1 MAGPVEYAVDM
12 SGFTIVEMVTE
23 AELLCQQQSFHEA
36 LGLATQCVN
45 RIEEELGKESLRLID
60 PYIVIGL
67 ANAGLGMLTR
77 SEKILAVANFVL
89 VKHPDAPAETKSK
102 LYRALG
108 AMYTAREKYPEA
120 LRILADDVY
129 HSSIA
134 YGPESS
140 RTAGGY
146 YLMAD
151 VFDKYGDTDTST
163 ALRNKVAQIWRK
175 SLSVVVEA
183 SRAGEEDAPTLQP
196 LEIAAAQNQLIGLI
210 GNYADL
216 ELTENEGQAS
226 VLLSILYYA
235 IGEIDLM
242 REYVTRAS
250 EKLPAGGKLLQDA
263 NYLLDIVQ

>member
-1 MAGPVEYAVDM
+1 MSAGDSEAVARE
-12 SGFTIVEMVTE
+12 F
-23 AELLCQQQSFHEA
+23 C
-36 LGLATQCVN
+36 
-45 RIEEELGKESLRLID
+45 SLRLCWSELAIARFFYVRGWLTISLD
-60 PYIVIGL
+60 SCDALCFLTCVKIG
-67 ANAGLGMLTR
+67 R
-77 SEKILAVANFVL
+77 
-89 VKHPDAPAETKSK
+89 
-102 LYRALG
+102 
-108 AMYTAREKYPEA
+108 YTAREKYPEA

-163 ALRNKVAQIWRK
+163 VGPAPNTHPCCGRLFAVVSIVASSPFLAHSSHFTCRLFRCRFASGLCGHLHCPKALRNKVAQIWRK

-216 ELTENEGQAS
+216 ELTENEGQVRLPTFLAMLLSTEGGWCMLRWLIDASIAGKCVVVDS
-226 VLLSILYYA
+226 VL
-235 IGEIDLM
+235 
-242 REYVTRAS
+242 RNWR
-250 EKLPAGGKLLQDA
+250 
-263 NYLLDIVQ
+263 N